1 MALEKV
7 LRNAARFVYNNYSN
21 YASVSEMLGHLNWPT
36 LAQGRNEQRFT
47 MMFKIV
53 HHLVV
58 NDIQA
63 SNYLIQ
69 ATTTEYTKGHH
80 RRFTQPF
87 TRTDSYVPTYIFFPS
102 SIKLWNALPN
112 YVFDSNNIE
121 QFKQR
126 VAVAGLSI
134 N

>member
-7 LRNAARFVYNNYSN
+7 LRNAARFDYSN

-53 HHLVV
+53 RQLV
-58 NDIQA
+58 DIQA

-87 TRTDSYVPTYIFFPS
+87 TRTDSYVPTYILFSP
-102 SIKLWNALPN
+102 PQ
-112 YVFDSNNIE
+112 SNFGTLYLIM
-121 QFKQR
+121 F
-126 VAVAGLSI
+126 LI
-134 N
+134 LIT